1 MQMFS
6 NTCFQNVFLQVIN
19 ERLIL
24 DSNSCQ
30 CSLVAIIKLH
40 FKKILKFVCQR
51 DDILKNLVVHSSSRH
66 MPSELQ
72 EMAAMLYAWFKM

>member
-6 NTCFQNVFLQVIN
+6 NTCFQNVFLQVIS

>member
-1 MQMFS
+1 MFS

-40 FKKILKFVCQR
+40 FKKVLKFVCQR

>member
-1 MQMFS
+1 MFS

-40 FKKILKFVCQR
+40 FKKILNFVCQR

>member
-1 MQMFS
+1 MFS

>member
-40 FKKILKFVCQR
+40 FLKILKFVCQI
-51 DDILKNLVVHSSSRH
+51 DEKLINLVLHSTSHH
-66 MPSELQ
+66 MPNELQ
-72 EMAAMLYAWFKM
+72 EMAAMLNAWFKM